1 VEEEMEKKESE
12 EEKKEEEDKKN
23 YYFISIDL
31 KVRVKYLRTL
41 CRCMAEWRHAPLI
54 LNLDT

>member
-1 VEEEMEKKESE
+1 MEKKESE